1 MILTYDGTFNGL
13 LTAVFEGFRLRIPDL
28 RIEAD
33 GPATGDL
40 FSEKSYVE
48 TDPDKAGRVRQ
59 KLTDLGGKK
68 AIKALYR
75 CFLSEQDDLER
86 VVVHTIQRL
95 LQDGGEVLSDYRDP
109 LILRLQQIG
118 KQIGREVHRMHAF
131 VRFQET
137 RDGLYV
143 SLIEPDFNVLPL
155 LGKHFRERYPAQD
168 WLIYDVQRHHGLL
181 YDRDGMRFTTLT
193 EAQHVRLQR
202 EWLTDTEK
210 EYQQL
215 WKTYFK
221 AVDIPERRNMKLH
234 VQHVPKRYWKYLIEK
249 GGDDE

>member
-1 MILTYDGTFNGL
+1 MILTYDGTFDGL
-13 LTAVFEGFRLRIPDL
+13 LTAVFEGFRLGVSNL
-28 RIEAD
+28 RIEAE

-48 TDPDKAGRVRQ
+48 TSADKAGRVRQ
-59 KLTDLGGKK
+59 KLEAVGGKK
-68 AIKALYR
+68 VTKALYR
-75 CFLSEQDDLER
+75 CFLSEQEDMER
-86 VVVHTIQRL
+86 IIVHTIQRL
-95 LQDGGEVLSDYRDP
+95 LKDGGEVLSDYRDP

-137 RDGLYV
+137 KDGLYV

-155 LGKHFRERYPAQD
+155 IGKHFRERYPAQD
-168 WLIYDVQRHHGLL
+168 WLIYDVQRHYGLL

-193 EAQHVRLQR
+193 EAQHVCLQR
-202 EWLTDTEK
+202 DWLTETEK
-210 EYQQL
+210 NYQEL

-249 GGDDE
+249 V

>member
-1 MILTYDGTFNGL
+1 MILTHDGTFEGL
-13 LTAVFEGFRLRIPDL
+13 LTAVFEGFRLRISNV

-40 FSEKSYVE
+40 FTEKSFVA
-48 TDPDKAGRVRQ
+48 TDPDKASRVRQ
-59 KLTDLGGKK
+59 KITDIGGKK

-75 CFLSEQDDLER
+75 CFLSEQEDMER
-86 VVVHTIQRL
+86 VILHAIKRL
-95 LQDGGEVLSDYRDP
+95 LKDGGEALTDYRDP
-109 LILRLQQIG
+109 TILRLQQIG

-131 VRFQET
+131 VRFQGT
-137 RDGLYV
+137 RDGLFV

-155 LGKHFRERYPAQD
+155 IGKHFRERYPAQD
-168 WLIYDVQRHHGLL
+168 WLIYDVQRHYGLL

-202 EWLTDTEK
+202 DWLTDTEK
-210 EYQQL
+210 DYQEL

-234 VQHVPKRYWKYLIEK
+234 VQHVPKRYWKYLVEK
-249 GGDDE
+249 V

>member
-1 MILTYDGTFNGL
+1 MILTYDGSYEGL
-13 LTAVFEGFRLRIPDL
+13 LTVIFEGYRLRIPDL
-28 RIEAD
+28 RMETD
-33 GPATGDL
+33 SPVTGDL
-40 FSEKSYVE
+40 FSEKSFVA
-48 TDPDKAGRVRQ
+48 TDPDKARRVRQ
-59 KLTDLGGKK
+59 KVEDIGGKK
-68 AIKALYR
+68 ASKSLYR
-75 CFLSEQDDLER
+75 CFLSEQKDLER
-86 VVVHTIQRL
+86 VILHAIHRL
-95 LQDGGEVLSDYRDP
+95 IDDGGEALSDYRDP

-137 RDGLYV
+137 KDDLYV

-155 LGKHFRERYPAQD
+155 IGKHFRERYPAQD
-168 WLIYDVQRHHGLL
+168 WLIYDVQRHYGLL

-193 EAQHVRLQR
+193 EAQHVHLQR
-202 EWLTDTEK
+202 DWLTDTEK
-210 EYQQL
+210 DYQEL

-249 GGDDE
+249 V